1 MKTFEHGGWIP
12 VTALTASVA
21 GIAGCLQLA
30 RADFAL
36 GGLLCGLS
44 VLVLC
49 WPRSLWSAPPLPP
62 PSAFWRRLGI
72 AAVLLTGVFF
82 RFYRITPPGLWGD
95 DAINGLLAFDILDG
109 RITSPF
115 QIINHSYSHFHALSN
130 YPIAAA
136 FRLFGAGPTVLR
148 LPGIVAGTLAVPLL
162 YATAA
167 PLFGIRIALTAALFF
182 AASPLQIAHAK
193 GLIQVVLGEF
203 FQILGLCL
211 LVRGVTGR
219 RRWLM
224 AVAGVPLAGC
234 IYTYHAAKLA
244 PLVAIPYLF
253 AALRRERHERRRE
266 LAVYSAG
273 FAAMFVLCLVPA
285 VMTYAVHPSAL
296 TGRIEGTSILG
307 TIREQHSLVPLWDSL
322 WRTAMI
328 FHYQQGPRY
337 NWFGLG
343 FDPGLDAVTAFL
355 VLHGMLASLRRWREP
370 RHLLLLVWFA
380 CGMIPGFLSTDAPR
394 VYRVLLATPPLYVW
408 AALPVVQILR
418 AAAAPG
424 RFRRATR
431 ALAVALIAAV
441 PFVDFNYYFYRVY
454 THPQFQLFQGERMVE
469 MARRLRSRGPGWTGY
484 LLADTFGSRY
494 ETLLFLSR
502 AWGLKIEDV
511 ASLADVLPL
520 RNKPQKGAL
529 FMMTGTDLGAAP
541 AIEATYPGH
550 ELSVRMDPKL
560 VDWFLGDRLPLST
573 PPPRNAMAGFIA
585 VPREAIDQAEGVVAI
600 FRSKDAHIVAT
611 RTQDGIAIEGAA
623 SLPNT
628 PERPAQVRWTA
639 ALDAP
644 ADGPYRFRLIS
655 DLPAQL
661 SIDGAP
667 AAPDEQDGR
676 SPLALARG
684 LHRLSVVAPLSADPH
699 LRLLWAPP
707 TRGRDGGALRAGAAF
722 VSIPAANMYRRTSG
736 GLLAEYDLGHRLVH
750 RIEPYPYYNFFVP
763 PFPGAYSARWRGRI
777 LIPSPGSYE
786 ILPETY
792 SARTMSI
799 DGQPG
804 VGRKLGTGW
813 HDFDLFV
820 PEVRDKLRLQIQ
832 WQRPER
838 VREAVPDQAWSPPRR
853 TASPPSGAEGRS

>member
-12 VTALTASVA
+12 VSAAIACIA

-30 RADFAL
+30 RANFAL
-36 GGLLCGLS
+36 GGLLCAVS
-44 VLVLC
+44 VLALR

-62 PSAFWRRLGI
+62 LSATWRRLGI
-72 AAVLLTGVFF
+72 AAVLATGVFF

-115 QIINHSYSHFHALSN
+115 QIVSHSYSYFHALSN

-167 PLFGIRIALTAALFF
+167 PLFGVRVALAAALFF
-182 AASPLQIAHAK
+182 AASPLQIGHAK

-203 FQILGLCL
+203 FQLLGLCL

-219 RRWLM
+219 RRWPM
-224 AVAGVPLAGC
+224 AMAAVPLVGC

-244 PLVAIPYLF
+244 PLVAIPYVL
-253 AALRRERHERRRE
+253 AALRGERGERRRQLVVYGAG
-266 LAVYSAG
+266 LAAL
-273 FAAMFVLCLVPA
+273 FALCLVPA
-285 VMTYAVHPSAL
+285 VVTYAAHPGAL

-307 TIREQHSLVPLWDSL
+307 TIREWHSLAPLWSSL
-322 WRTAMI
+322 WRTVMI

-355 VLHGMLASLRRWREP
+355 VLHGLLASLLRWRQP
-370 RHLLLLVWFA
+370 RNVLLLSWLA
-380 CGMIPGFLSTDAPR
+380 CGLVPGFLSADAPR
-394 VYRVLLATPPLYVW
+394 AYRVLLATPPVYVW

-424 RFRRATR
+424 RFQRWTR
-431 ALAVALIAAV
+431 AVAVALVVAV

-454 THPQFQLFQGERMVE
+454 THPRFNFFQAERMVE
-469 MARRLRSRGPGWTGY
+469 MARRLRRRGPGWTGY
-484 LLADTFGSRY
+484 LLADSFGSHY

-520 RNKPQKGAL
+520 RDKPRKGAL
-529 FMMTGTDLGAAP
+529 FMVTGTDLGAAP
-541 AIEATYPGH
+541 AIEAMYPGRK
-550 ELSVRMDPKL
+550 LSVRMDPKP

-573 PPPRNAMAGFIA
+573 PTHREPMAGFIA
-585 VPREAIDQAEGVVAI
+585 VPREVLDRAEGVAAI
-600 FRSKDAHIVAT
+600 FRSSDGRVIAR
-611 RTQDGIAIEGAA
+611 RTQHRIGIDGAA
-623 SLPNT
+623 SLPST
-628 PERPAQVRWTA
+628 PEHPARARWSA
-639 ALDAP
+639 ALDVP
-644 ADGPYRFRLIS
+644 VDGRYRLRL
-655 DLPAQL
+655 LTNLRARL
-661 SIDGAP
+661 WIDGVP
-667 AAPDEQDGR
+667 ASPDEQDGR
-676 SPLALARG
+676 VPLPLARG
-684 LHRLSVVAPLSADPH
+684 LHRLSVVAPLSTDPR

-707 TRGRDGGALRAGAAF
+707 APPRGGIAF
-722 VSIPAANMYRRTSG
+722 VPVPPGSLYRRPG
-736 GLLAEYDLGHRLVH
+736 NGLLGEYDLGHRVVH
-750 RIEPYPYYNFFVP
+750 RVEPYPYYNFFVP
-763 PFPGAYSARWRGRI
+763 AFPGVYSARWRGRL
-777 LIPSPGSYE
+777 LIPPPGSYE

-792 SARTMSI
+792 SEHTMTI
-799 DGQPG
+799 DGLPG
-804 VGRKLGTGW
+804 AGRKLDAGW
-813 HDFDLFV
+813 HDFELFV
-820 PEVRDKLRLQIQ
+820 PAVREKPRLQIHWRRAGGQ
-832 WQRPER
+832 G
-838 VREAVPDQAWSPPRR
+838 EAVPYGAWRPPRR
-853 TASPPSGAEGRS
+853 AAASDRPAGGG